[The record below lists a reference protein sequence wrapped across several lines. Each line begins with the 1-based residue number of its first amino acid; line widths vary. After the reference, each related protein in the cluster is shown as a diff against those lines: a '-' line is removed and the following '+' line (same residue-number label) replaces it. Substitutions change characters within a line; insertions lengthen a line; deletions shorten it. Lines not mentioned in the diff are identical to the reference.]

1 LPARLTIH
9 LHLLKTILYDFTTT
23 DILAL
28 AFAGSLTFFGV
39 VVVPWLFA
47 A

>member
-1 LPARLTIH
+1 VTIH
-9 LHLLKTILYDFTTT
+9 LYLFKTILYDSTTT
-23 DILAL
+23 GILAL